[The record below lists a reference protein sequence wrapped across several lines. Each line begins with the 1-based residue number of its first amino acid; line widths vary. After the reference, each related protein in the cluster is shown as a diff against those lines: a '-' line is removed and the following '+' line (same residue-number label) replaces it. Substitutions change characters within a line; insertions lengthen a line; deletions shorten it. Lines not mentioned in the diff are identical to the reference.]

1 MGGERGTHAAAVAG
15 QAVTPTEERGI
26 AGWAGGPVGPGGP
39 RGGGGQPGRTRTYY
53 LAADEVRWD
62 YAPLGRNNIT
72 GQPFGAAENV
82 FVQQGPD
89 RIGKVYV
96 KALYRE
102 YTDASFTHLKPRPPK
117 WQHLG
122 LLGPVIQAEVG
133 DTIVVHFKNQT
144 RFPMSLHPHGVFYRK
159 NSEGAGYNDGT
170 SGRARADDAVPP
182 GGRVRQVW
190 QVPPRSGPGPND
202 PSSVLWMYHSH
213 VDESGD
219 TNAGLVGPIIVT
231 AKGKARPDGSP
242 RDVDRQF
249 VTLFT
254 VFDEN
259 RSPYLDLNIQTFAG
273 DPASVD
279 KEDEDFHESNLMHA
293 INGYVFGNLPGLGMG
308 FGERVRWYPF
318 AMGTEVDLHTP
329 HWHANTLLWN
339 GNRVDLVETLPASLK
354 MLDMEADNPGT
365 WLYHCHVND
374 HIDAGMAA
382 LYTVR
387 S

>member
-1 MGGERGTHAAAVAG
+1 MEG
-15 QAVTPTEERGI
+15 QANPPTDQSQE
-26 AGWAGGPVGPGGP
+26 P
-39 RGGGGQPGRTRTYY
+39 
-53 LAADEVRWD
+53 
-62 YAPLGRNNIT
+62 
-72 GQPFGAAENV
+72 
-82 FVQQGPD
+82 
-89 RIGKVYV
+89 
-96 KALYRE
+96 E
-102 YTDASFTHLKPRPPK
+102 YTDASFTQLKPRPAK

-133 DTIVVHFKNQT
+133 DTIVVWFKNQT

-190 QVPPRSGPGPND
+190 QVPARSGPGPND

-231 AKGKARPDGSP
+231 AKGKARRDGSP
-242 RDVDRQF
+242 KDVDRQF

-254 VFDEN
+254 IFDEN
-259 RSPYLDLNIQTFAG
+259 RSPYLHLNIRTFAG
-273 DPASVD
+273 DPGSVD
-279 KEDEDFHESNLMHA
+279 PDDEDFEESNLMHS
-293 INGYVFGNLPGLGMG
+293 INGYVFGNLPGLQMR

-354 MLDMEADNPGT
+354 MLDMEPDNPGT

-387 S
+387 G

>member
-1 MGGERGTHAAAVAG
+1 MPPLSSFSRSRRLKSVGLLAGLVVLLGLVAPGGEAAS
-15 QAVTPTEERGI
+15 R
-26 AGWAGGPVGPGGP
+26 
-39 RGGGGQPGRTRTYY
+39 GRTRTYFI
-53 LAADEVRWD
+53 AADEVRWD
-62 YAPLGRNNIT
+62 YAPLGFNNIT
-72 GQPFGAAENV
+72 GQPFGEAENV

-102 YTDASFTHLKPRPPK
+102 YTDATFTHLKPRPPK

-122 LLGPVIQAEVG
+122 LLGPAIQAEVG

-144 RFPMSLHPHGVFYRK
+144 RFAMSVHPHGVFYNK
-159 NSEGAGYNDGT
+159 NAEGAPYNDGT
-170 SGRARADDAVPP
+170 TGAAKADDAVAP
-182 GGRVRQVW
+182 GGTHRYIW
-190 QVPPRSGPGPND
+190 QVPERSGPGPND

-231 AKGKARPDGSP
+231 AKGKARRDGSP
-242 RDVDRQF
+242 KDVDRQF

-259 RSPYLDLNIQTFAG
+259 RSPYLDPNIQTFTG

-279 KEDEDFHESNLMHA
+279 PEDEEFQESNLMHG
-293 INGYVFGNLPGLGMG
+293 INGYVFGNLPGLRMR

-318 AMGTEVDLHTP
+318 ALGTEVDLHTP

-354 MLDMEADNPGT
+354 MLDMEPDNPGT

>member
-1 MGGERGTHAAAVAG
+1 MPPLSSFSRSRRLKTLGMLAGLVVLLGLFAPGGEAAS
-15 QAVTPTEERGI
+15 R
-26 AGWAGGPVGPGGP
+26 
-39 RGGGGQPGRTRTYY
+39 GRTRTYF

-72 GQPFGAAENV
+72 GQPFGEAENV

-133 DTIVVHFKNQT
+133 DTIVVHFKNRT
-144 RFPMSLHPHGVFYRK
+144 RFSMSVHPHGVFYRK

-170 SGRARADDAVPP
+170 SGAARADDAVPP

-231 AKGKARPDGSP
+231 AKGKARRDGSP
-242 RDVDRQF
+242 KDVDRQF

>member
-1 MGGERGTHAAAVAG
+1 MPPLSSLSRSRRLKSIGLLAGLVVLLGLLAPGG
-15 QAVTPTEERGI
+15 QAASR
-26 AGWAGGPVGPGGP
+26 
-39 RGGGGQPGRTRTYY
+39 GRTRTYY
-53 LAADEVRWD
+53 IVADEVRWD
-62 YAPLGRNNIT
+62 YAPLGLNNIT
-72 GQPFGAAENV
+72 GRPFGAAENV

-89 RIGKVYV
+89 RIGKVYI

-102 YTDASFTHLKPRPPK
+102 YTDASFTHPKPRPPK

-133 DTIVVHFKNQT
+133 DTIVVWFKNRT
-144 RFPMSLHPHGVFYRK
+144 RFAMSLHPHGVFYRK

-190 QVPPRSGPGPND
+190 QVPTRSGPGPND

-219 TNAGLVGPIIVT
+219 TNAGLVGPIIIT

-242 RDVDRQF
+242 KDVDRQF

-259 RSPYLDLNIQTFAG
+259 RSPYLDLNIRTFAG
-273 DPASVD
+273 DPGKVD
-279 KEDEDFHESNLMHA
+279 PDDEEFHESNLMHS
-293 INGYVFGNLPGLGMG
+293 INGYVYGNLPGLGMRL
-308 FGERVRWYPF
+308 GERVRWYPF

-354 MLDMEADNPGT
+354 MLDMEPDNPGT

-382 LYTVR
+382 LYTIR

>member
-1 MGGERGTHAAAVAG
+1 MPPLSSLSRSRRLKSIGLLAGLVVLLGLVAPGGEAAS
-15 QAVTPTEERGI
+15 R
-26 AGWAGGPVGPGGP
+26 
-39 RGGGGQPGRTRTYY
+39 GRTRTYY

-72 GQPFGAAENV
+72 GRPFGEAENV

-89 RIGKVYV
+89 RIGKVYI

-102 YTDASFTHLKPRPPK
+102 YTDASFTHRKPRPPK

-144 RFPMSLHPHGVFYRK
+144 RFPMSLHPHGVFYAK

-190 QVPPRSGPGPND
+190 KVPPRSGPGPND

-219 TNAGLVGPIIVT
+219 TNAGLVGPMIIT
-231 AKGKARPDGSP
+231 ARGKARRDGSP

-259 RSPYLDLNIQTFAG
+259 RSPYLDRNIQTFTG
-273 DPASVD
+273 DPGSVD
-279 KEDEDFHESNLMHA
+279 KDDEDFHESNLMHA

-354 MLDMEADNPGT
+354 MLDMKPDNPGT

>member
-1 MGGERGTHAAAVAG
+1 MSPLSLARPSRRFRTLGMLAGLVVLLGLLAPGG
-15 QAVTPTEERGI
+15 QAASR
-26 AGWAGGPVGPGGP
+26 
-39 RGGGGQPGRTRTYY
+39 GRTRTYFI
-53 LAADEVRWD
+53 AADEVRWD
-62 YAPLGRNNIT
+62 YAPLGFNNIT
-72 GQPFGAAENV
+72 GQRFGEAENV

-102 YTDASFTHLKPRPPK
+102 YTDASFTHRKPRPAK
-117 WQHLG
+117 WRHLG
-122 LLGPVIQAEVG
+122 LLGPAIQAEVG

-144 RFPMSLHPHGVFYRK
+144 RFAMSVHPHGVFYDKR
-159 NSEGAGYNDGT
+159 SEGAPYNDGT
-170 SGRARADDAVPP
+170 AGAAKADDAVAP
-182 GGRVRQVW
+182 GGTHRYVW
-190 QVPPRSGPGPND
+190 QVPARSGPGPND

-231 AKGKARPDGSP
+231 AKGKARRDGSP

-259 RSPYLDLNIQTFAG
+259 RSPYLDPNIQTFTG
-273 DPASVD
+273 DPDSVD
-279 KEDEDFHESNLMHA
+279 PDDEGFIESNLMHG
-293 INGYVFGNLPGLGMG
+293 INGYVFGNLPGLRMRA
-308 FGERVRWYPF
+308 GERVRWYPF
-318 AMGTEVDLHTP
+318 ALGTEVDLHTP

-354 MLDMEADNPGT
+354 MLDMAPDNPGT

-387 S
+387 R

>member
-1 MGGERGTHAAAVAG
+1 MPPLSLFTRSRRLRRVGLLAPGGEAAS
-15 QAVTPTEERGI
+15 R
-26 AGWAGGPVGPGGP
+26 
-39 RGGGGQPGRTRTYY
+39 GRTRTYY

-72 GQPFGAAENV
+72 GQPFGEAENV

-96 KALYRE
+96 KAQYRE
-102 YTDASFTHLKPRPPK
+102 YTDASFTHRKPRPPK

-170 SGRARADDAVPP
+170 SGAARADDAVPP

-190 QVPPRSGPGPND
+190 RVPPRSGPGPND

-219 TNAGLVGPIIVT
+219 TNAGLVGPIIIT
-231 AKGKARPDGSP
+231 AKGKARRDGSP

-273 DPASVD
+273 DPSSVD
-279 KEDEDFHESNLMHA
+279 PDDEEFHE
-293 INGYVFGNLPGLGMG
+293 
-308 FGERVRWYPF
+308 
-318 AMGTEVDLHTP
+318 
-329 HWHANTLLWN
+329 
-339 GNRVDLVETLPASLK
+339 GNRMDLVETLPASMK
-354 MLDMEADNPGT
+354 MLDMEPDNPGT

>member
-1 MGGERGTHAAAVAG
+1 
-15 QAVTPTEERGI
+15 
-26 AGWAGGPVGPGGP
+26 
-39 RGGGGQPGRTRTYY
+39 
-53 LAADEVRWD
+53 
-62 YAPLGRNNIT
+62 
-72 GQPFGAAENV
+72 
-82 FVQQGPD
+82 
-89 RIGKVYV
+89 
-96 KALYRE
+96 
-102 YTDASFTHLKPRPPK
+102 
-117 WQHLG
+117 
-122 LLGPVIQAEVG
+122 
-133 DTIVVHFKNQT
+133 
-144 RFPMSLHPHGVFYRK
+144 
-159 NSEGAGYNDGT
+159 
-170 SGRARADDAVPP
+170 
-182 GGRVRQVW
+182 
-190 QVPPRSGPGPND
+190 
-202 PSSVLWMYHSH
+202 MYHSH

>member
-1 MGGERGTHAAAVAG
+1 MPPLSLARPSRRLRTLGMLAGLVVLLGLLAPGG
-15 QAVTPTEERGI
+15 QAASR
-26 AGWAGGPVGPGGP
+26 
-39 RGGGGQPGRTRTYY
+39 GRTRTYFI
-53 LAADEVRWD
+53 AADEVRWD
-62 YAPLGRNNIT
+62 YAPLGFNNIT
-72 GQPFGAAENV
+72 GQPFGEAENV

-102 YTDASFTHLKPRPPK
+102 YTDATFTHRKPRPAK
-117 WQHLG
+117 WRHLG
-122 LLGPVIQAEVG
+122 LLGPAIQAEVG

-144 RFPMSLHPHGVFYRK
+144 HFAMSLHPHGVFYRK

-170 SGRARADDAVPP
+170 SGAARADDAVPP

-231 AKGKARPDGSP
+231 AKGKARRDGSP

-259 RSPYLDLNIQTFAG
+259 RSPYLDLNIRTFTG

-279 KEDEDFHESNLMHA
+279 PDDEDFHESNLMHS
-293 INGYVFGNLPGLGMG
+293 INGYVFGNLPGLRMR

-387 S
+387 D

>member
-1 MGGERGTHAAAVAG
+1 MSSLSRFGRSRRLKSVGLLAGLVVLLGLLAPGGEAAS
-15 QAVTPTEERGI
+15 R
-26 AGWAGGPVGPGGP
+26 
-39 RGGGGQPGRTRTYY
+39 GRTRTYFIS
-53 LAADEVRWD
+53 ADEVRWD

-72 GQPFGAAENV
+72 GRPFGEAENV

-102 YTDASFTHLKPRPPK
+102 YTDASFTRRKPRPAK

-122 LLGPVIQAEVG
+122 LLGPVLQAEVG

-144 RFPMSLHPHGVFYRK
+144 RFSMSVHPHGVFYDKR
-159 NSEGAGYNDGT
+159 SEGAPYNDGT
-170 SGRARADDAVPP
+170 SGRAKADDAVRP
-182 GGRVRQVW
+182 GGIHRYVW
-190 QVPPRSGPGPND
+190 PVPPRSGPGPND

-231 AKGKARPDGSP
+231 AKGKARRDGSP
-242 RDVDRQF
+242 KDVDRQF

-279 KEDEDFHESNLMHA
+279 PDDEGFIESNLMHA
-293 INGYVFGNLPGLGMG
+293 INGYVFGNLPGLRMRL
-308 FGERVRWYPF
+308 GERVRWYPF
-318 AMGTEVDLHTP
+318 ALGTEVDLHTP

-354 MLDMEADNPGT
+354 MLDMAPDNPGT

>member
-1 MGGERGTHAAAVAG
+1 MPPLSLTRPSRRLRSLGLLAGLVVLLGLLAPGGEAAS
-15 QAVTPTEERGI
+15 R
-26 AGWAGGPVGPGGP
+26 
-39 RGGGGQPGRTRTYY
+39 GRTRTYY
-53 LAADEVRWD
+53 IAADEVRWD
-62 YAPLGRNNIT
+62 YAPLGFNNIT
-72 GQPFGAAENV
+72 GRPFGEAENV

-102 YTDASFTHLKPRPPK
+102 YTDATFTHRKPRPPK

-144 RFPMSLHPHGVFYRK
+144 RFAMSMHPHGVFYRK
-159 NSEGAGYNDGT
+159 DSEGAGYNDGT
-170 SGRARADDAVPP
+170 SGAARADDAVPP

-219 TNAGLVGPIIVT
+219 TNAGLVGPMIIT
-231 AKGKARPDGSP
+231 ARGKARRDGSP

-259 RSPYLDLNIQTFAG
+259 RSPYLDLNIKTFAG
-273 DPASVD
+273 DPGSVD
-279 KEDEDFHESNLMHA
+279 PEDEEFHESNLMHS
-293 INGYVFGNLPGLGMG
+293 INGYVFGNLPGLRMR

-339 GNRVDLVETLPASLK
+339 GNRVDLVETLPASMK
-354 MLDMEADNPGT
+354 MLDMEPDNPGT

>member
-1 MGGERGTHAAAVAG
+1 MPPLSSFSRSRRLKTLGMLAGLVVLLGLFAPGGEAAS
-15 QAVTPTEERGI
+15 R
-26 AGWAGGPVGPGGP
+26 
-39 RGGGGQPGRTRTYY
+39 GRTRTYF

-72 GQPFGAAENV
+72 GQPFGEAENV

-102 YTDASFTHLKPRPPK
+102 YTDASFTHLKPRPAK

-144 RFPMSLHPHGVFYRK
+144 RFSMSLHPHGVFYRK

-170 SGRARADDAVPP
+170 SGAARADDAVPP